1 MNVRMPLILAI
12 LGFWLGSAEDASA
25 QKGTAPRSDST
36 ARCADI
42 TAVDYSG
49 VLSPDGGVSAVSG
62 TTYGSRQCPGHFVLE
77 ASWTAPPHPSV
88 YTTSAGAAWADAE
101 LPEQSCKFAL
111 VSASFYGY
119 KPGDGRNRA
128 GWVNLGTRSAGG
140 KWFGFG
146 SSKQCEAGVSIDF
159 DPTQYTKLRV
169 AAKAST
175 AVGGVKK
182 VRARVWSFRIP
193 V

>member
-1 MNVRMPLILAI
+1 MNVRMSLILAI
-12 LGFWLGSAEDASA
+12 LGTWVGSAEDLSA
-25 QKGTAPRSDST
+25 QNRTTPRRDST
-36 ARCADI
+36 TRCTDVS
-42 TAVDYSG
+42 AVDHSG
-49 VLSPDGGVSAVSG
+49 VLSPDGEVSAVSG

-77 ASWTAPPHPSV
+77 ASWNAPPHPSV

-111 VSASFYGY
+111 VSASFHGY

-128 GWVNLGTRSAGG
+128 GWVNLGTKSAGG
-140 KWFGFG
+140 KWFGFEN
-146 SSKQCEAGVSIDF
+146 SKKCSVSVGIEF

-169 AAKAST
+169 VAKAST
-175 AVGGVKK
+175 ALGGVKK
-182 VRARVWSFRIP
+182 LRARVGSIRIP